1 MRFQI
6 ILDGMGL
13 ILILFALS
21 FLGPIW
27 TGVVYHEDPY
37 RLFLAY
43 GIPIILCLGTGFS
56 IRVLMHE
63 RFEQIRVS
71 EALVMVALTWLVLAG
86 IGALPYIALGAV
98 SDAASAYFESMSG
111 FTTTG
116 ATVISG
122 LDDLDKSLLLWRS
135 LTAWLGGMGV
145 IVLSV
150 AILSRF
156 FGANINTVIIQAE
169 VPGGR
174 VTRMAPRMAQ
184 TARLLWGIYVLFTV
198 ILIGLLMAVGNWGE
212 HEMSL
217 FDAVNHAMAAMPT
230 DGFTTHD
237 KSVGY
242 FDNPA
247 VEFVI
252 TVFLII
258 AGTNFV
264 LHYNALR
271 GRWREYLK
279 DPEMRFTILMVV
291 LAIVFVTGDLAVRG
305 IYSVDQSFRFGSFA
319 VVSVVTTTGFAT
331 ADFALWPVSSQL
343 VLLMLMFFGGTM
355 GSTAGGIK
363 MVRVLII
370 LKSIRVLF
378 NKVTHRRGVFHVK
391 LGNVIIPDAQVA
403 STAVYVLLY
412 MGLIGL
418 GSLLISLDGTDMV
431 TSISSTVTAIGN
443 VGPALG
449 MYGPATTF
457 AAMSGVSKII
467 MAALMWIGR
476 LEILGCLL
484 LFNPKA
490 LAE

>member
-27 TGVVYHEDPY
+27 TGVVYDEDPY

-56 IRVLMHE
+56 IRALMHE
-63 RFEQIRVS
+63 KFEQIRVS
-71 EALVMVALTWLVLAG
+71 EALVMVSLTWLVLAG
-86 IGALPYIALGAV
+86 IGALPFLALGAV
-98 SDAASAYFESMSG
+98 PDATSAFFESMSG

-135 LTAWLGGMGV
+135 LTEWLGGMGV

-156 FGANINTVIIQAE
+156 FGGSINTVIIQAE

-198 ILIGLLMAVGNWGE
+198 LLVAVLMGVGNYGD

-230 DGFTTHD
+230 GGFSTHD

-252 TVFLII
+252 TVFLLI

-264 LHYNALR
+264 LHYHALR
-271 GRWREYLK
+271 GKWREYLK
-279 DPEMRFTILMVV
+279 DPEMRFAILIIV
-291 LAIVFVTGDLAVRG
+291 LAIVFVTGDLAARD

-319 VVSVVTTTGFAT
+319 VVSTVTTTGFAT
-331 ADFALWPVSSQL
+331 ANFALWPVSSQM
-343 VLLMLMFFGGTM
+343 VLLIMMVIGGTL

-363 MVRVLII
+363 MVRLLII

-378 NKVTHRRGVFHVK
+378 LKVTHRRGVFHVK
-391 LGNVIIPDAQVA
+391 LGNVIIPDSQVA
-403 STAVYVLLY
+403 NTAVYILMYV
-412 MGLIGL
+412 GLIAL
-418 GSLLISLDGTDMV
+418 GSILIALDGNDMTTSV
-431 TSISSTVTAIGN
+431 SAVITSISN
-443 VGPALG
+443 VGPGLG
-449 MYGPATTF
+449 LVGPATTF
-457 AAMSGVSKII
+457 AILNGVSKTVLA
-467 MAALMWIGR
+467 MLMWIGR

-484 LFNPKA
+484 LFSPKA